1 MKKIRLGK
9 SGLMVSEVGFG
20 GIPIQR
26 LSEAGAVAVVQH
38 CLDRGVNYIDT
49 ARVYGPSEE
58 RIGKAIRGRRD
69 QVILAS
75 KSTARDRA
83 GLLADLETSLKT
95 LGVEAIDLFQLHNVA
110 TEEDYDRVMAPDGAL
125 EGARDAQQAGKI
137 RHIGVTSH
145 SLEMAKA
152 AVRSGQFETV
162 MFPMNFVAR
171 EPGEELYPLAVQHDV
186 GFVVMK
192 PFGGGMLED
201 ARLAFKYLA
210 QFPHAVAIPGIE
222 KAAEMDQILEI
233 LSQPRDLSA
242 SERAEMER
250 IRTELGNRF
259 CRRCEYCQPCPQDVP
274 VPMLMTAASALK
286 RMPMPRFLN
295 FMGAAVQK
303 AAEQCEKCGE
313 CMERCPYGLPIL
325 EMMDE
330 SISLYRHAE
339 AQYQA
344 SSTK

>member
-1 MKKIRLGK
+1 MNKTRLGK
-9 SGLMVSEVGFG
+9 SGLMVSQVGFG

-26 LSEAGAVAVVQH
+26 LSEAQAVAVVQH

-49 ARVYGPSEE
+49 ARDYGTSEE

-69 QVILAS
+69 AAILAS

-83 GLLADLETSLKT
+83 GLLADLETSLEK
-95 LGVEAIDLFQLHNVA
+95 LGVEAIDLYQLHNVT
-110 TEEDYDRVMAPDGAL
+110 TEGDYDKVLAPGGAL
-125 EGARDAQQAGKI
+125 EGAHEAKQTGKI
-137 RHIGVTSH
+137 RHIGVSCH
-145 SLEMAKA
+145 SLEIAKE
-152 AVRSGQFETV
+152 AVRSGWFETV

-192 PFGGGMLED
+192 PFAGGMLED

-233 LSQPRDLSA
+233 LSQPLDLSQG
-242 SERAEMER
+242 EREEMER

-274 VPMLMTAASALK
+274 VPMLMTAASVLK
-286 RMPMPRFLN
+286 RMPLPQFLN
-295 FMGAAVQK
+295 FMGAAVQT

-313 CMERCPYGLPIL
+313 CEERCPYGLPIL

-330 SISLYRHAE
+330 SISLYRRAE

-344 SSTK
+344 SSAE